1 MNIKEL
7 TDQLAEKFG
16 SHRKVAE
23 LLLIHEVGYCGIR
36 KGRRRPSKRL
46 VQAMKNLLD
55 VPGSAESGDS
65 RVNRKP
71 IPKEIWDKLKPK

>member
-1 MNIKEL
+1 MTLFNVLFNGKDMEAQKL
-7 TDQLAEKFG
+7 ADQLFEKFG

-46 VQAMKNLLD
+46 VQAMKNLLAQAG
-55 VPGSAESGDS
+55 V
-65 RVNRKP
+65 
-71 IPKEIWDKLKPK
+71 

>member
-1 MNIKEL
+1 MTGSLTHLSILINEDAMNIKEL

-46 VQAMKNLLD
+46 VQAMKNLLAQAG
-55 VPGSAESGDS
+55 V
-65 RVNRKP
+65 
-71 IPKEIWDKLKPK
+71 